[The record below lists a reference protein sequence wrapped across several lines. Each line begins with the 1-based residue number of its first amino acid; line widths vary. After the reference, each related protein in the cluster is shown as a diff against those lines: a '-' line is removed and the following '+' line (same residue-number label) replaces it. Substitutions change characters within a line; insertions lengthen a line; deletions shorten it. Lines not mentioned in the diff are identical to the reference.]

1 MKALTLEIITRS
13 LGEVGGTV
21 VYVLVVAVI
30 IEVAL
35 YLLLTRVFRSKYAIP
50 AMLLAPAIIGLLG
63 LIVVPIGWEVWISFT
78 NMSLRRFRDPEFI
91 ALGNF
96 YRVFTD
102 PVLQQAH
109 FFPVFLNTVLWTVI
123 NLIFH
128 VGGGMALALLLN
140 RKMRLKGLYRTLL
153 VFPWAIP
160 QVIAVLAWRNEF
172 HFQYGFVNM
181 TLQSIGLQPIRWMD
195 APLANFAAACLV
207 NIWLGIPFMMVIIL
221 GGLQSISQEFYEA
234 AEIDGAS
241 AWHQFRYI
249 TLPMLRPVLT
259 PAVILGT
266 IWTFNNFNVPY
277 LINQR
282 ELETTDILVTALFR
296 AAFEYNRYGFSAAF
310 ALIIFAIL
318 FFFSV
323 FYIRVTGGLRSVYE

>member
-1 MKALTLEIITRS
+1 
-13 LGEVGGTV
+13 
-21 VYVLVVAVI
+21 
-30 IEVAL
+30 
-35 YLLLTRVFRSKYAIP
+35 
-50 AMLLAPAIIGLLG
+50 
-63 LIVVPIGWEVWISFT
+63 
-78 NMSLRRFRDPEFI
+78 
-91 ALGNF
+91 
-96 YRVFTD
+96 
-102 PVLQQAH
+102 
-109 FFPVFLNTVLWTVI
+109 
-123 NLIFH
+123 
-128 VGGGMALALLLN
+128 
-140 RKMRLKGLYRTLL
+140 
-153 VFPWAIP
+153 
-160 QVIAVLAWRNEF
+160 VIAVLAWRNEF
-172 HFQYGFVNM
+172 HFQYGFVNT
-181 TLQSIGLQPIRWMD
+181 TLQSIGLPPTRWMD

-221 GGLQSISQEFYEA
+221 GGLQSISREFYEA

-318 FFFSV
+318 FVFSV